1 MESLYRKYR
10 PLTFD
15 DVVGQEHIVST
26 LSRAVIDGRISH
38 AYLFCGPRGTGKTT
52 MARILAKSLLC
63 KKAAT
68 QGGGTEA
75 GGPVG
80 CLPDGTCSECRAIA
94 EGTHPDVY
102 ELDAAS
108 RTGVDNVREEIINSV
123 DFAPVRG
130 RYKIYIIDEVH
141 MLSTAAFNA
150 LLKTL
155 EEPPA
160 HVVFVLCTTDPQKLP
175 ETILSRC
182 QRFDF
187 HRISNEDIVG
197 RLRHVCEREGFSY
210 DEEALG
216 IVARYARGGM
226 RDALSTLEQLS
237 VFGDGAVRAA
247 DARALLGEASS
258 DVLSR
263 FSRGIAQRDTAGL
276 FALVRE
282 QVDAGNDVQELTR
295 DLVAHMRDVYT
306 AAIAGNRPEL
316 FDIPAEEVRAC
327 VEEAALFEG
336 TDRLARALTVL
347 DDAALEMRTASDPRL
362 VLEIALTRLARPE
375 SDLTLESLAERVER
389 LEAQFAGLS
398 SGGSMA
404 QGEGVADVAAVPAV
418 AAGAGTPAEPAQGAA
433 HASSRRSRA
442 DSSSSS
448 SSSSSSGPAPAAG
461 ATSPA
466 PTAKGGQRESGGA
479 SAVSDVRSVS
489 VAAVSPAAPP
499 EAAPPGTPDASSTV
513 ATRSKPGPSAEVASS
528 KTDIA
533 ATSAGAAPV
542 AAEGPS
548 TSHDPAMSDEDAA
561 ELDRRWNEVVARV
574 KRAEPSRGSLFRSAS
589 AWSDDGEVL
598 IIRYPKGSTFPL
610 SMLARPDSKRLM
622 QPIIEDVFGPRTVR
636 YVMDGDPAL
645 GTAPKQ
651 APPSTASATE
661 SSRTPRTPAAASSP
675 ASAEPASTGDV
686 SAPVDQAAS
695 QWSFGPRV
703 SAPRASRS
711 TPPAQA
717 SRPDSRADG
726 RADGRVPS
734 AQASQDG
741 YAFDEV
747 PYGDAEAADF
757 GEEELPPIDLPWE
770 EPDPTASAPDASIDA
785 PVQDHAANEEV
796 PASGSGSSSPQ
807 TAEEA
812 KAMLGDIFGA
822 GIIFKDA
829 SDSDGADFPPD

>member
-63 KKAAT
+63 EKAAT
-68 QGGGTEA
+68 QGGGTGA
-75 GGPVG
+75 GEPVG

-197 RLRHVCEREGFSY
+197 RLRHVCEQEGFSY

-216 IVARYARGGM
+216 IVAQHARGGM

-237 VFGDGAVRAA
+237 VFGDGAVRAP

-276 FALVRE
+276 FSLVRE

-306 AAIAGNRPEL
+306 AAIAGDRPEL
-316 FDIPAEEVRAC
+316 FDIPSEEVRAC

-389 LEAQFAGLS
+389 LEAQLAGPS
-398 SGGSMA
+398 SGVSAA
-404 QGEGVADVAAVPAV
+404 QGAGMPNAAAVPAA
-418 AAGAGTPAEPAQGAA
+418 AAGAGTPVEPVQGAVSP
-433 HASSRRSRA
+433 SSRRSRTG
-442 DSSSSS
+442 S
-448 SSSSSSGPAPAAG
+448 SSSSSSGPASAAG

-466 PTAKGGQRESGGA
+466 PTAKGGQRESGGT
-479 SAVSDVRSVS
+479 SAVSDDRAVP

-499 EAAPPGTPDASSTV
+499 EVALPGTPDASST
-513 ATRSKPGPSAEVASS
+513 
-528 KTDIA
+528 A
-533 ATSAGAAPV
+533 APSAGAAPGRV
-542 AAEGPS
+542 EAGSASVDTVSAAAEGPS
-548 TSHDPAMSDEDAA
+548 TSHAPAMSDEDAA
-561 ELDRRWNEVVARV
+561 ELARRWNEVVARV

-636 YVMDGDPAL
+636 YVMDGDPVLKA
-645 GTAPKQ
+645 ASKQ
-651 APPSTASATE
+651 APPSTASAAE
-661 SSRTPRTPAAASSP
+661 SSRTPRTSAAASVST
-675 ASAEPASTGDV
+675 SAEPASTGGV
-686 SAPVDQAAS
+686 SAPVDQVAS
-695 QWSFGPRV
+695 QWSSRPP
-703 SAPRASRS
+703 APASRTS
-711 TPPAQA
+711 RPASPAQVSPQHEGSEGRMDDHA
-717 SRPDSRADG
+717 SL
-726 RADGRVPS
+726 

-741 YAFDEV
+741 YTFDEV

-770 EPDPTASAPDASIDA
+770 EPDPTASAPDVSIDV

-796 PASGSGSSSPQ
+796 PTSGSAPSTPQ

-822 GIIFKDA
+822 GIIFKDEN
-829 SDSDGADFPPD
+829 DSDGAGFPPD